1 MGKDTQLPESILD
14 FIQDKVDFF
23 REKWQEKEHKMLLD
37 DILQYIEDEVNLES
51 QMNYFRDQEQ
61 GIIQANESQIKEQ
74 YANREKEAEYEL
86 TLLKVGRLLKVLQ
99 EQPFQNSLNA
109 YLNYNIPKFQEI
121 VQITLM
127 ILGYKKTDINLP
139 RSNSLDVRKCIRKTF
154 I

>member
-1 MGKDTQLPESILD
+1 MGKDTQLPGSILD
-14 FIQDKVDFF
+14 FLQDKVDFF

>member
-14 FIQDKVDFF
+14 FLQDKVDFF